1 MQQSFGE
8 RRENFK
14 QSTQEWLRK
23 QGDIWVKPEGNM
35 GAMQVAIHGKQDIGG
50 ENFKAFDLGNGKE
63 VCVSHND
70 WAWRKIAEE
79 VQVLNGDRFC
89 RWLDFILNEME
100 AFNYDLQ
107 FKGITW
113 ATQSRVHQRSQWKSN
128 EDN

>member
-1 MQQSFGE
+1 
-8 RRENFK
+8 
-14 QSTQEWLRK
+14 
-23 QGDIWVKPEGNM
+23 M

-63 VCVSHND
+63 VCVTHND
-70 WAWRKIAEE
+70 WAWRKIVEE